1 MSDATIVPA
10 LLTDPQVTELLG
22 LPVGALR
29 QDRYLGVGL
38 PFVVIGKRRIRY
50 RAEDVAAYIAANTV
64 TPGPAT

>member
-1 MSDATIVPA
+1 MSDATTVPA

-29 QDRYLGVGL
+29 QDRYLSVGL
-38 PFVVIGKRRIRY
+38 PYVRIGHRIRY

-64 TPGPAT
+64 TPEPAT